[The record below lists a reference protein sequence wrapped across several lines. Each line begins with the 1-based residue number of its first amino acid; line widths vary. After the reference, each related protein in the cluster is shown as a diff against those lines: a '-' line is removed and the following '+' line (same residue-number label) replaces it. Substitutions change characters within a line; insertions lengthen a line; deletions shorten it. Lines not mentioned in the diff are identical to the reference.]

1 MTERS
6 SLVIRNRHTPAVV
19 HTDVLLVGAGIM
31 SATLGTLVKN
41 LEPSWSI
48 SLFERLDA
56 PALESS
62 GPWNNAGTGHSALCE
77 LNYTPQRPDGTV
89 DVSKAITVNQQFQ
102 LSRQFWAHGVTQGV
116 LGDPRTF
123 INAVPHVSFV
133 RGEADAAYLKAR
145 HEALVDNPLFKGIQY
160 IDDRDEI
167 ARRLPLMSAGRADDE
182 KLALNWSDGGTDVDF
197 GSLTKQLLGHLE
209 KNGAELRYGH
219 EVRKLKQNSDST
231 WTVIVKDTQTGEKT
245 RVNARFVFVG
255 AGGGALHAIVG
266 TLFVTGLATLISVPI
281 GLLTAIYL
289 TEYGRGRLARG
300 ITFFV
305 DVMTGIPSIV
315 AGLFAYALFS
325 LLFNDPGI
333 RFGFGGSV
341 ALSVLM
347 IPVVVRSSE
356 EMLKLV
362 PNELREAAYAL
373 GVPKWL
379 TIVKVVL
386 PTSLAGIVTGVMI
399 SISRVIGETAPLLIV
414 AGFTASMNYDLFN
427 ERMMT
432 LPVFV
437 YNQYASQGADSQ
449 AYIDRAWAGA
459 LTLIVIVMLL
469 NLIAR
474 LIARTFSPKLG
485 R

>member
-1 MTERS
+1 MSTMTAASPLTNSLTAGKLPKNSPMMVLGASWAVSAAFFVVIFLSGASESFNWVGALFFGTVLFCVALFAVSYFVEGVRRATDRLVTAVVTIAFVVALIPLI
-6 SLVIRNRHTPAVV
+6 SLVGTTVVNGLPAFITPSFFTESQRNV
-19 HTDVLLVGAGIM
+19 
-31 SATLGTLVKN
+31 
-41 LEPSWSI
+41 
-48 SLFERLDA
+48 
-56 PALESS
+56 
-62 GPWNNAGTGHSALCE
+62 
-77 LNYTPQRPDGTV
+77 
-89 DVSKAITVNQQFQ
+89 
-102 LSRQFWAHGVTQGV
+102 
-116 LGDPRTF
+116 
-123 INAVPHVSFV
+123 
-133 RGEADAAYLKAR
+133 
-145 HEALVDNPLFKGIQY
+145 
-160 IDDRDEI
+160 
-167 ARRLPLMSAGRADDE
+167 
-182 KLALNWSDGGTDVDF
+182 
-197 GSLTKQLLGHLE
+197 
-209 KNGAELRYGH
+209 
-219 EVRKLKQNSDST
+219 
-231 WTVIVKDTQTGEKT
+231 
-245 RVNARFVFVG
+245 VG

-414 AGFTASMNYDLFN
+414 AGFTASMNYDLFS

-459 LTLIVIVMLL
+459 LTLILIVMLL
-469 NLIAR
+469 NLVAR
-474 LIARTFSPKLG
+474 LVARTFSPKLG